1 MTWRGR
7 QPALAVA
14 TVNSI
19 RPAYSRASGDASLY
33 GAFFGKEFQGG
44 GRLTPRQARAATAA
58 NHAPLASPWARR
70 TRAPR
75 KASSAVFASLA
86 EFDLS
91 FLRDVPRARRR
102 SFRQRDLSRAIRAAK
117 AAGITVREITADGR
131 LILETGAT
139 AITKPAGAQSWDVAI
154 DQASLKIHPRLS

>member
-1 MTWRGR
+1 M
-7 QPALAVA
+7 
-14 TVNSI
+14 
-19 RPAYSRASGDASLY
+19 
-33 GAFFGKEFQGG
+33 
-44 GRLTPRQARAATAA
+44 
-58 NHAPLASPWARR
+58 
-70 TRAPR
+70 
-75 KASSAVFASLA
+75 AVFIVPPCVAVLNGILARLAWFLATEIGMPLDDDILAAYQPLLDDLATQSLASLA

-102 SFRQRDLSRAIRAAK
+102 SFRQRDLSRALRAAK
-117 AAGITVREITADGR
+117 AAGITGAGDNRRDGR

>member
-1 MTWRGR
+1 M
-7 QPALAVA
+7 
-14 TVNSI
+14 
-19 RPAYSRASGDASLY
+19 
-33 GAFFGKEFQGG
+33 
-44 GRLTPRQARAATAA
+44 
-58 NHAPLASPWARR
+58 
-70 TRAPR
+70 
-75 KASSAVFASLA
+75 AVFIVPPCVAVLNGILARLAWFLATEIGMPLDDDILAACQPLLDDLATQSLASLA